1 MADSATILGYVSLVI
16 AIIAFFLSVIQA
28 FQQYISTAEGYRKC
42 AESVMGPW
50 VKHRRRHFVLEEL
63 RFAVA
68 FKTPVLFVAKPTN
81 DRGPV
86 PGAVIR
92 NVEGT
97 DKSKE
102 LTLSWNPVNTTK
114 EKDDSG
120 SGSFFTRVHTTNDER
135 ASWVTLLAMLQKN
148 EADTRLWDKETR
160 ESAPPRGGL
169 KPVKPPEYSMCVQLQ
184 GRDRNW
190 DFMPESVLRPYA
202 TSALTHIAEM
212 AMMLGLSWVVF
223 DPAEGNLRAE
233 GNGFAL
239 TSSTVQSLGIVIS
252 FVQTGPNFTAAYKPN
267 RVIPN
272 AAVKDI
278 MFGTVPSIFDVP
290 PSSSSSSQ
298 APTWTYRLTLGDE
311 RSIRKTLKYVHC
323 KSQTVTRFLQTSSDQ
338 TLGRSINFDLIAM
351 LGRTFRLRG
360 SNFKKLPNPT
370 YHGAW
375 IDTFNACALMREFQS
390 QLIALPG
397 PPSPQVLYIETVW
410 LEKLEPVWADEESEI
425 DITMREAAHDVIEQC
440 DRFLTGKECGETAVI
455 PVVTAHI
462 TTLLDQLLP
471 TDSALSQLE
480 ADDEAQL
487 MSLYFNVLRPAVAEH
502 AKRQDTNFPLS
513 ASVHNAE
520 PDLLIGAGEKD
531 GDGDVGK
538 DGRVSEEEIWVML
551 QFRACLWWC
560 LHEFDDSA
568 AKVLDPRW
576 MGSRL
581 PVMIL

>member
-1 MADSATILGYVSLVI
+1 MVDDSTILGYVSLVI
-16 AIIAFFLSVIQA
+16 AIIAFVLSVAQA
-28 FQQYISTAEGYRKC
+28 LQQYISTAEGYRKC

-68 FKTPVLFVAKPTN
+68 FKTPVLFVAHPNN

-86 PGAVIR
+86 TGTPIR

-114 EKDDSG
+114 EKDS
-120 SGSFFTRVHTTNDER
+120 SSSFFTRVHTTNDER

-148 EADTRLWDKETR
+148 EADTRLWDKESR
-160 ESAPPRGGL
+160 ENAPPRDGE
-169 KPVKPPEYSMCVQLQ
+169 KPFKAPEYSMCVQLQ

-190 DFMPESVLRPYA
+190 DFMPEAVMRPYA

-212 AMMLGLSWVVF
+212 AIMLGLSWVVF

-252 FVQTGPNFTAAYKPN
+252 FIQTGPNFTAKYKSN

-272 AAVKDI
+272 QAVKEI
-278 MFGTVPSIFDVP
+278 MFGTVASIFDIKDENGK
-290 PSSSSSSQ
+290 
-298 APTWTYRLTLGDE
+298 TLTYRLNFGDE
-311 RSIRKTLKYVHC
+311 RSVRKMLKYLHC
-323 KSQTVTRFLQTSSDQ
+323 KQHTVQHFLKASEQI
-338 TLGRSINFDLIAM
+338 RSINFEIIAM
-351 LGRTFRLRG
+351 LGAVFRLRG
-360 SNFKKLPNPT
+360 SNFKMLPNPT

-375 IDTFNACALMREFQS
+375 IDTFNSCALMREFQS
-390 QLIALPG
+390 QLTTLLQPRAPPG
-397 PPSPQVLYIETVW
+397 GRPRPSPQIQYILTTW
-410 LEKLEPVWADEESEI
+410 QDLLLPLWADEESEI
-425 DITMREAAHDVIEQC
+425 DISMREAVHTVIQHI
-440 DRFLTGKECGETAVI
+440 DSFLTNTAGETAVI

-462 TTLLDQLLP
+462 SVLLEQLSIP
-471 TDSALSQLE
+471 DSALSTLE
-480 ADDEAQL
+480 PDDEAEL
-487 MSLYFNVLRPAVAEH
+487 MRLYFEILRPAVVEH
-502 AKRQDTNFPLS
+502 AGKQDTNSPLS
-513 ASVHNAE
+513 AAAH
-520 PDLLIGAGEKD
+520 GEFRD
-531 GDGDVGK
+531 GVVVGGPCVEDV
-538 DGRVSEEEIWVML
+538 WMML
-551 QFRACLWWC
+551 QFRAVCWWC
-560 LHEFDDSA
+560 LHEFDQTDT
-568 AKVLDPRW
+568 KVLDPRW